1 MYNPPAFREDDP
13 GILRGIMRGV
23 RLALLVSAAPDGG
36 VPEATHLPLVLAE
49 EEGPHGTLYGHVAK
63 ANPQWRGLAVAGAAR
78 AIFTGPE
85 AYVSPSFYPSKQEH
99 GRVVPTWNYIA
110 VQAHGRIRLFD
121 DPDRLLALVST
132 LTDRHEADRADPW
145 KVADAPESFVRA
157 QLKGIVGFEISVE
170 RLEGKRKLSQNRS
183 SADRDGVVAGLAA
196 SPEARDREVAAAMGS
211 PVAPVDGA
219 RPAP

>member
-1 MYNPPAFREDDP
+1 MYRPPAFVEDDP
-13 GILRGIMRGV
+13 AGLATILAEA
-23 RLALLVSAAPDGG
+23 RLATLITVVDGAPLVD
-36 VPEATHLPLVLAE
+36 HLPILFDPDRGPLGTISGHLAR
-49 EEGPHGTLYGHVAK
+49 
-63 ANPQWRGLAVAGAAR
+63 ANPQAAPAADGRPALVAVL
-78 AIFTGPE
+78 GPD
-85 AYVSPSFYPSKQEH
+85 AYVSPSFYPSKRDT